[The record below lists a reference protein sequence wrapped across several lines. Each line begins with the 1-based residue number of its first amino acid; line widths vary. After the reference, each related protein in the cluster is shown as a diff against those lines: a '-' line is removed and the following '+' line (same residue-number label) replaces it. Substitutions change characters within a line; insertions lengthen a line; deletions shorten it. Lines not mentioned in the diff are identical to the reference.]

1 MTALPLLAGC
11 DVREYARSRGAK
23 VRLSLA
29 TGQIGGTY
37 YVLGAGLARVI
48 GEHVPGVRV
57 TAELT
62 GASVD
67 NLKFIRAGQADL
79 GLTIGPNL
87 ADAYEGEDAF
97 KAVGRVPV
105 RALAVLFTQPMHI
118 VTLARTGIRRFAD
131 LRGRVVSIQPPGS
144 GTEVV
149 ARRMFA
155 AAGLVPGRDLV
166 AEHLVPSQAMD
177 ALKDGKVEAWFNSSG
192 VPMPAVV
199 ELAATAGR
207 DMRLVPSAELL
218 PALHRR
224 YGAEQYP
231 LVVIPARTY
240 AGQDEDVPTVGV
252 ATLLVVDEKMGE
264 TLAYEI
270 TRAVFDHRAEL
281 AAIHPSAKALSP
293 ERGATGSPVPYH
305 PGAIRFFR
313 ERGAWPE

>member
-1 MTALPLLAGC
+1 M
-11 DVREYARSRGAK
+11 REYARARGAK
-23 VRLSLA
+23 VRLSIA
-29 TGQIGGTY
+29 TGQMGGTY
-37 YVLGAGLARVI
+37 YVLGAGLAKVI
-48 GEHVPGVRV
+48 SRHVPSVRV

-79 GLTIGPNL
+79 GLVIGPNL
-87 ADAYEGEDAF
+87 ADAYNGQDAF
-97 KAVGRVPV
+97 RALGRVPV
-105 RALAVLFTQPMHI
+105 RALAVLYTQPMHI
-118 VTLARTGIRRFAD
+118 VTLARTGIARFAD
-131 LRGRVVSIQPPGS
+131 LRGHVVSIQPKGS

-149 ARRMFA
+149 ARRMLE
-155 AAGLVPGRDLV
+155 AAGLDPARDLV
-166 AEHLVPSQAMD
+166 AEHLGAAQAMD
-177 ALKDGKVEAWFNSSG
+177 ALRDGKVDAWFNSSG

-207 DMRLVPSAELL
+207 EMRLVPSAELL

-224 YGAEQYP
+224 HGAEQYP
-231 LVVIPARTY
+231 LVVIPAGSY
-240 AGQDEDVPTVGV
+240 GGQDEDVPTVGV

-281 AAIHPSAKALSP
+281 AAIHPVARTLSP
-293 ERGATGSPVPYH
+293 ERAATGSPVPYH

-313 ERGAWPE
+313 ERGAWPA